1 MKIPCAIKKISKEKL
16 RASQIY
22 EELMMDEI
30 ATLQTVSHPNIMKVY
45 ELLQDLNYIYIVTE
59 FIRGGELHV
68 VLTDKNKS

>member
-1 MKIPCAIKKISKEKL
+1 
-16 RASQIY
+16 
-22 EELMMDEI
+22 MMDEI